1 MKIVKVEDLH
11 CDAGWRVNS
20 FLKITTD
27 EGIVG
32 WSEYMEGYGAQGLTG
47 VILKLAERHLIGQ
60 DPRPVERHSAH
71 LYAATR
77 QAAGGVNQMA
87 IAAIENALVD
97 IKAKA
102 LGVPVYEMLG
112 GPVRDRLQ
120 LYWSHCGTY
129 RARHAERIKELAGV
143 DPVRSLDDI
152 VTLGEEV
159 RRKGFK
165 GLKTNLIRFDTGKP
179 YMYGPGTGNPPGF
192 PELNADRHIAAAAV
206 TQLEA
211 FRRGAGPDVG
221 LHLDTNF
228 NYKIDGYLRLARA
241 LEPLDLVWLE
251 IDLYD
256 PKGLNLIRR
265 STGTPI
271 ASLESIYGRRN
282 FRPYFENQS
291 VDFAI
296 IDVAWNGI
304 LESMKIAAMADAYE
318 VNVAPHNFNGH
329 LGSLIS
335 AHMCA
340 VVPNFKVMEIDIDD
354 VKWKDDIVTV
364 PPVIESG
371 DLVLPKGSG
380 WGADVNEE
388 FVRAHPPK
396 R

>member
-1 MKIVKVEDLH
+1 MKIVKIEDLH

-32 WSEYMEGYGAQGLTG
+32 WSEYMEGYGAPGLTG
-47 VILKLAERHLIGQ
+47 VIRKIGERLIGR
-60 DPRPVERHSAH
+60 DPR
-71 LYAATR
+71 
-77 QAAGGVNQMA
+77 
-87 IAAIENALVD
+87 
-97 IKAKA
+97 
-102 LGVPVYEMLG
+102 
-112 GPVRDRLQ
+112 Q

-129 RARHAERIKELAGV
+129 RARHADKIKEWAGV

-152 VTLGEEV
+152 VALGEEV
-159 RRKGFK
+159 KRKGFK
-165 GLKTNLIRFDTGKP
+165 GLKTNLIRFDGGKAQ
-179 YMYGPGTGNPPGF
+179 MYGPGTGNPPGF
-192 PELNADRHIAAAAV
+192 PELNVDHRIVDAAV
-206 TQLEA
+206 AQLEA
-211 FRRGAGPDVG
+211 FRRGAGRDVG

-228 NYKIDGYLRLARA
+228 NYKIDGYVKLARA
-241 LEPLDLVWLE
+241 LEPLDMVWLE

-256 PKGLNLIRR
+256 PAGLALIRR
-265 STGTPI
+265 SARTPI
-271 ASLESIYGRRN
+271 SSLESIYGRRN

-291 VDFAI
+291 VDYAI

-304 LESMKIAAMADAYE
+304 LESVKIASMADAYE

-354 VKWKDDIVTV
+354 VTWKDDIVTV
-364 PPVIESG
+364 PPVIENG
-371 DLVLPKGSG
+371 DLVLPKGPG